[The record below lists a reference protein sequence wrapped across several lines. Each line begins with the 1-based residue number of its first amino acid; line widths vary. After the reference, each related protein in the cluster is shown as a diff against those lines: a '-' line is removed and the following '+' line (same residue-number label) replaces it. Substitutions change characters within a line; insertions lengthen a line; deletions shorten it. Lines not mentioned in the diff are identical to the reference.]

1 MKLTKE
7 DYRFIKLSFLIFPN
21 KKIKK
26 NNQITGQG
34 YFSRYLISTGLYQ
47 LSFWF
52 IAIFIMGE
60 SQNFSLFLK
69 FIIIQIFSGMLMH
82 LFLKENVEKLPYDKY
97 ENNSRLKNELMLTE
111 QALKNK
117 NIEMEQEQ

>member
-1 MKLTKE
+1 
-7 DYRFIKLSFLIFPN
+7 
-21 KKIKK
+21 
-26 NNQITGQG
+26 
-34 YFSRYLISTGLYQ
+34 
-47 LSFWF
+47 
-52 IAIFIMGE
+52 
-60 SQNFSLFLK
+60 
-69 FIIIQIFSGMLMH
+69 MH